1 MKRLMIILAVLFL
14 LCSCSAPENP
24 SLLDMSEETA
34 MIESRSTKQYPYSS
48 PCNLGGY
55 YIETAL
61 GDYYLRNDTIYFSPA
76 GETSFFPL
84 CNKPNCT
91 HGNKNCNA
99 YGGWAI
105 GYYNGFLYSV
115 QDDPDMTQTDHLLI
129 RMDPDGSNHT
139 EIMKLPWESYAD
151 GSRHSS
157 CDWFFCKNRL
167 IISSAANFTQPLEE
181 QIHHLYVVD
190 LDTLEITEPFAEL
203 LSAPRTQI
211 GVLRQFVDDLF
222 YTIVELPKDSGQ
234 TTMEIQVYDRWL
246 YELNLET
253 GSSRPLLCMDGI
265 LTWTV
270 QDGTVYYLESGV
282 FCEQDLESGEV
293 VRYDMPI
300 EDAWWASWDED
311 VVYVMGHGSGK
322 QFLNVID
329 EKHTLYF
336 FDREYHLI
344 DQVEL
349 TDYLFLGFVSEKYLL
364 FSDNRAVN
372 PVSYY
377 LDKSQIGSGDLELLP
392 LNP

>member
-1 MKRLMIILAVLFL
+1 MRKTVVLFL
-14 LCSCSAPENP
+14 CLLLLCGCSGRSGTSQITASEKPP
-24 SLLDMSEETA
+24 SSEATIDKEHPHTN
-34 MIESRSTKQYPYSS
+34 

-55 YIETAL
+55 YIETVP
-61 GDYYLRNDTIYFSPA
+61 GDYYLRNYTIYFSPA
-76 GETSFFPL
+76 GEESFFPL

-91 HGNKNCNA
+91 HGNKDCNA

-105 GYYNGFLYSV
+105 GYYNGYLYSV

-129 RMDPDGSNHT
+129 RMDPDGNNHT
-139 EIMKLPWESYAD
+139 EILKLPWERYAD
-151 GSRHSS
+151 GSMHSS

-190 LDTLEITEPFAEL
+190 LDTLKITEPFAVL

-222 YTIVELPKDSGQ
+222 YTVVEFPKGSGQ
-234 TTMEIQVYDRWL
+234 TAMENQTYDRWL

-253 GSSRPLLCMDGI
+253 GGSRPLLCMDGI

-270 QDGTVYYLESGV
+270 RDGTVYYLENGA
-282 FCEQDLESGEV
+282 FCEQNLESGEV
-293 VRYDMPI
+293 VRYDVPI
-300 EDAWWASWDED
+300 EDAWWAGWDAD

-349 TDYLFLGFVSEKYLL
+349 TDYLFLGFVSEHYLL

-377 LDKSQIGSGDLELLP
+377 LDKSQIGSGKLELQP
-392 LNP
+392 LG